1 MSKRVDLLGAKRRP
15 PFMWTMQEIAR
26 EVGVSTKTVSRVV
39 NDEPGVRDTTRFR
52 VAQFIEEVGYHPH
65 VGARSMRSQTRD
77 CIGCTIP
84 APMSDV
90 PVHEEFFVRL
100 FSHLYRIFGARGKYI
115 CFDLNPYHGRA
126 NGDYARGL
134 FEGRFAGCVLC
145 GPLSP
150 DDTTI
155 HRIHVSG
162 FPYLAL
168 GRLDSLPECS
178 SATVDY
184 EAAMRSSVEYLI
196 ARGHKRI
203 GVLKGFHGYQP
214 GEERRRGYVQAHRAA
229 GIDPDESLLQNVT
242 FAVSSLVGSVHRL
255 LIDPSVT
262 ALIDS
267 SGAENAAGIREG
279 CRRAGREPGKDIEI
293 VAWTYSEQAAVLSE
307 AVAHV
312 WLPVWEAATDGL
324 ERLAQWFDGE
334 TDGPIQVLYPHTL
347 SDTTSLPELASP
359 LRLFDVGSHLDS
371 TY

>member
-1 MSKRVDLLGAKRRP
+1 MSKRVELVGAKRRP
-15 PFMWTMQEIAR
+15 PFSWTMQEIAR

-39 NDEPGVRDTTRFR
+39 NGEPGVRDATRFR
-52 VAQFIEEVGYHPH
+52 VSQFIEEVGYHPH

-115 CFDLNPYHGRA
+115 CFDLNPYDGKGGG
-126 NGDYARGL
+126 NYARGL

-155 HRIHVSG
+155 HRIHESG

-168 GRLDSLPECS
+168 GRLDSLPDCS

-184 EAAMRSSVEYLI
+184 EAAMCSSVEYLI
-196 ARGHKRI
+196 ARGHTRI

-214 GEERRRGYVQAHRAA
+214 GEERWRGFRRAHLAA
-229 GIDPDESLLQNVT
+229 ELEPDEALLQSVT
-242 FAVSSLVGSVHRL
+242 FAPSSLIGGVHRL
-255 LIDPSVT
+255 LIDSTVT

-267 SGAENAAGIREG
+267 SGAENAAGVREG
-279 CRRAGREPGKDIEI
+279 CRRAGRQPGKDVEI

-324 ERLAQWFDGE
+324 ERLALWFDGE
-334 TDGPIQVLYPHTL
+334 TAGPIQVLYPHTL
-347 SDTTSLPELASP
+347 SDTTTLPEIASRV
-359 LRLFDVGSHLDS
+359 RLFDIGSSPPD
-371 TY
+371 